1 MSGRICRV
9 AVNNEAWCRERDHMR
24 RSHPDVKE
32 KKFVC
37 SMCGKLLATKQ
48 NLQRHEN
55 GTCPELPSAKRTSRW
70 TTKLKKKYNAE
81 RRQKYRDARAR
92 TIAEAPI
99 ETLTRFWDDKPIYET
114 EDEVKQTCVE
124 DTLTR
129 DTKQEI
135 LAAVD
140 ERLGR
145 RTPMCVCTTCGE
157 MCLYHEGNFKELAD
171 AWFDPF
177 KVSQDTYD
185 LEYTT
190 IREDS

>member
-1 MSGRICRV
+1 
-9 AVNNEAWCRERDHMR
+9 MR

-48 NLQRHEN
+48 ILQRHED
-55 GTCPELPSAKRTSRW
+55 GQCPELPSAKRTSRW

-92 TIAEAPI
+92 TIAEAPV
-99 ETLTRFWDDKPIYET
+99 ETLAGYWVDKPVYDT

-145 RTPMCVCTTCGE
+145 TTPICMCATCGD
-157 MCLYHEGNFKELAD
+157 MCLYHEGDFEELAD
-171 AWFDPF
+171 AWFDRF

-190 IREDS
+190 IRGDS